1 MIVSK
6 TPYRLPLSG
15 GGTDIDFFYKKF
27 GSRFLSA
34 SVSEYVYVILL
45 ERKLDQ
51 NYMIQTSAVEF
62 SKKVSGIKHNLI
74 RETIKYFDIR
84 EKLQISTVSTIP
96 TSTGLGS
103 SSAMVVGLIKCISKF
118 KSLNLT
124 NKEIFKIAYKIER
137 KICGFAGGWQDQ
149 IMSTYGGFLDVI
161 ISKKEN
167 FKIKKLQEKKIIKI
181 VNKHFILV
189 YSDVKRDSSDIIYSQ
204 KKNLKNTFA
213 YYKKIKSYNKSI
225 LKHFFNYDIKKIG
238 IFLTNHWLL
247 KKKLTK
253 NMTGV
258 KIDQI
263 FGKVQKIDGFLGA
276 KLIGA
281 GGGGF
286 FLVNVSEKKKAIK
299 SLNREKLSYIDL
311 KFERNGSKL
320 INLKN

>member
-103 SSAMVVGLIKCISKF
+103 SSAMVV
-118 KSLNLT
+118 
-124 NKEIFKIAYKIER
+124 
-137 KICGFAGGWQDQ
+137 
-149 IMSTYGGFLDVI
+149 
-161 ISKKEN
+161 
-167 FKIKKLQEKKIIKI
+167 
-181 VNKHFILV
+181 
-189 YSDVKRDSSDIIYSQ
+189 
-204 KKNLKNTFA
+204 
-213 YYKKIKSYNKSI
+213 
-225 LKHFFNYDIKKIG
+225 
-238 IFLTNHWLL
+238 
-247 KKKLTK
+247 
-253 NMTGV
+253 
-258 KIDQI
+258 
-263 FGKVQKIDGFLGA
+263 
-276 KLIGA
+276 
-281 GGGGF
+281 
-286 FLVNVSEKKKAIK
+286 
-299 SLNREKLSYIDL
+299 
-311 KFERNGSKL
+311 
-320 INLKN
+320 